1 MEKQIIDTYEYN
13 NALKLKL
20 NAEVDSLSN
29 DEKTVL
35 ILHFGLSA
43 EGYKTMDEI
52 ARILNVSKET
62 VRELECSALSKIE
75 PIEKSINEDI
85 YSENERLKI
94 ILKPKIEKLPED
106 QKNVIILHFGLDGH
120 TPKTINEIA
129 SILNLTNTKVKNLE
143 IEALRNLRK

>member
-1 MEKQIIDTYEYN
+1 MEKQLTNTYEYN
-13 NALKLKL
+13 NALKIKLK
-20 NAEVDSLSN
+20 AEVDSLSD

-35 ILHFGLSA
+35 ILHFGLTS

-52 ARILNVSKET
+52 SQIMNISKET

-75 PIEKSINEDI
+75 PIEKSYDEDI

-94 ILKPKIEKLPED
+94 VLKPKIEKLPED
-106 QKNVIILHFGLDGH
+106 QKNVIILHFGLDGN
-120 TPKTINEIA
+120 TPKTIDEIA
-129 SILNLTNTKVKNLE
+129 SILNLSNTKVKYLE